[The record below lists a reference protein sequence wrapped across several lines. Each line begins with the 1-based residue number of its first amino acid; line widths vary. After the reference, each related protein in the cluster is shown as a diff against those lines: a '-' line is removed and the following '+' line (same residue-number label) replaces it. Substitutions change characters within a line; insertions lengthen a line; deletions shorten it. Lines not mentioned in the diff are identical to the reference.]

1 MDKENK
7 NAIYNTGKSIYQKK
21 QEMKTLSV
29 GAKQPTHNESRIH
42 PRVWLLLLGFTD
54 SCLQIWQ

>member
-42 PRVWLLLLGFTD
+42 PRV
-54 SCLQIWQ
+54 